1 MDKFSRFPESNIQ
14 REEFNSKI
22 NDDKL
27 DTEDLDMSESNRDID
42 SKSNFKF
49 ENLQKVIYLRK
60 RSLIM
65 IIILFSLIILFSYI
79 IPNLLID
86 ISLKLINY
94 YSIKDKS
101 AIKIFSYLND
111 ICINFSYILSI
122 IVYLQY
128 PLNYSFTY
136 LLSLIISEYVYW
148 LIFIIYGIER
158 EKSKNLKIFF
168 ENGSE
173 KPNLQLLKIVVIY
186 FGFWRILKSKK
197 INKKELNKNK
207 KINNIIFL
215 ISFFITIIIFLEQI
229 FVEKCS
235 IKSCFV
241 GLFFGLLI
249 YSVIYEL
256 MCIQFMKAN
265 FFMNY
270 INSNFWFIVFAG
282 IIPLL
287 IIIFMFNNYNDIE
300 DVFEIFN
307 YIPYYGISSIN
318 QIDQVNMNRIC
329 LKKSLIVFLM
339 ISISYGI
346 KYNYDFVNSK
356 KNDNNFYNL
365 SDIVLF
371 NQSIKVQLILGK
383 IAFYIIFGISIIVF
397 MRYLN
402 YNYEFRFIY
411 YLLVDVIVYL
421 IFGIGLFGFGIKQ
434 MLKPNLD
441 EGRELEDYQDMGI
454 SSGST
459 PKNEGEEEGRL

>member
-27 DTEDLDMSESNRDID
+27 DTDDIDMSESNRDID

-86 ISLKLINY
+86 VSLKLINY

-300 DVFEIFN
+300 DVFEIYN

-329 LKKSLIVFLM
+329 LKNSLIVFLM
-339 ISISYGI
+339 IAISYGI

-397 MRYLN
+397 MRYIN
-402 YNYEFRFIY
+402 YKYEFQFIY

>member
-27 DTEDLDMSESNRDID
+27 DTDDIDMSESNRDID

-300 DVFEIFN
+300 DVFEIYN

-383 IAFYIIFGISIIVF
+383 IAFYIIFGISLIVF
-397 MRYLN
+397 MRYIN
-402 YNYEFRFIY
+402 YKYEFRFIY
-411 YLLVDVIVYL
+411 YLLVDVIVYS

-454 SSGST
+454 SSGSA
-459 PKNEGEEEGRL
+459 PRNEGEEEGRL

>member
-27 DTEDLDMSESNRDID
+27 DTDDIDMSESNRDID

-86 ISLKLINY
+86 VSLKLINY

-122 IVYLQY
+122 IIYLQY

-300 DVFEIFN
+300 DVFEIYN

-383 IAFYIIFGISIIVF
+383 IAFYIISGISIIVF
-397 MRYLN
+397 MRYIN
-402 YNYEFRFIY
+402 YKYEFRFIY
-411 YLLVDVIVYL
+411 YLLVDVIVYS

>member
-27 DTEDLDMSESNRDID
+27 DTDDIDMSESNRDID

-79 IPNLLID
+79 IPNFLID
-86 ISLKLINY
+86 VSLKLINY

-122 IVYLQY
+122 IIYLQY

-329 LKKSLIVFLM
+329 LKNSLIVFLM
-339 ISISYGI
+339 IAISYGI

-383 IAFYIIFGISIIVF
+383 IAFYIIFGISLIVF
-397 MRYLN
+397 MRYIN

>member
-65 IIILFSLIILFSYI
+65 IIILFALIILFSYI

-86 ISLKLINY
+86 VSLKLINY

-122 IVYLQY
+122 IIYLQY

-383 IAFYIIFGISIIVF
+383 IAFYIIFGISLIVF

-402 YNYEFRFIY
+402 YKSELRFIY

>member
-86 ISLKLINY
+86 VSLKLINY

-397 MRYLN
+397 MRYIN

>member
-1 MDKFSRFPESNIQ
+1 MDLFSRFPESNIQ
-14 REEFNSKI
+14 GQFFSEI
-22 NDDKL
+22 NNDKL
-27 DTEDLDMSESNRDID
+27 DTDDLDMSESNRDID

-49 ENLQKVIYLRK
+49 ENLQKVNYLRK
-60 RSLIM
+60 RSLIL
-65 IIILFSLIILFSYI
+65 IIILFTLIILFSYI

-94 YSIKDKS
+94 YSIRDKS

-122 IVYLQY
+122 IAYLQY

-136 LLSLIISEYVYW
+136 LLSLIISEYIYW
-148 LIFIIYGIER
+148 LIFIIYGIDR
-158 EKSKNLKIFF
+158 EKSKDLETFF

-249 YSVIYEL
+249 YSVVYEL
-256 MCIQFMKAN
+256 MCVQFMKAN

-270 INSNFWFIVFAG
+270 INANFWFIVFAV

-300 DVFEIFN
+300 DVFEIYKF
-307 YIPYYGISSIN
+307 IQFYGISSIN

-329 LKKSLIVFLM
+329 LKRSLILFLM
-339 ISISYGI
+339 ISMASGI
-346 KYNYDFVNSK
+346 KHNYEFVNSK

-383 IAFYIIFGISIIVF
+383 IAIYIISGISLIIL
-397 MRYLN
+397 MRYIN
-402 YNYEFRFIY
+402 YNSEVQFIY
-411 YLLVDVIVYL
+411 YLLVDIIIYF
-421 IFGIGLFGFGIKQ
+421 IFGIGLFGIGIKQ
-434 MLKPNLD
+434 MLKPKLD
-441 EGRELEDYQDMGI
+441 EGRELEDYQDMGF
-454 SSGST
+454 SSGNT
-459 PKNEGEEEGRL
+459 PKNEGDEEGRI

>member
-27 DTEDLDMSESNRDID
+27 DTDDIDMSESNRDID

-207 KINNIIFL
+207 KINNIIVL

-300 DVFEIFN
+300 DVFEIYN

-329 LKKSLIVFLM
+329 LKNSLIVFLM

-397 MRYLN
+397 MRYIN

>member
-1 MDKFSRFPESNIQ
+1 MDRFSRFPESNIQ
-14 REEFNSKI
+14 GQFFSGI

-27 DTEDLDMSESNRDID
+27 DTDDLEMSDSNRNID

-49 ENLQKVIYLRK
+49 ENLQKVNYLRK

-65 IIILFSLIILFSYI
+65 IIILFTLIILFSYI

-86 ISLKLINY
+86 LSLKLINY
-94 YSIKDKS
+94 YSIKEKP

-136 LLSLIISEYVYW
+136 LLSLIIAEYVYW

-158 EKSKNLKIFF
+158 EKAKDLKTFF
-168 ENGSE
+168 VNGSE

-215 ISFFITIIIFLEQI
+215 IGFLITTIIFLEQI

-300 DVFEIFN
+300 DVFEIYK
-307 YIPYYGISSIN
+307 YIPFYGISSIN

-329 LKKSLIVFLM
+329 LKNSLIVFLM
-339 ISISYGI
+339 IFIASGI
-346 KYNYDFVNSK
+346 KYNYEFVNSK

-371 NQSIKVQLILGK
+371 NQTIKVKLILGK
-383 IAFYIIFGISIIVF
+383 ISIYILSGISLIVL
-397 MRYLN
+397 MRYIN
-402 YNYEFRFIY
+402 YNSELQLIY
-411 YLLVDVIVYL
+411 YLLVDIGVYF
-421 IFGIGLFGFGIKQ
+421 IFGVGLFGVGIKN

-459 PKNEGEEEGRL
+459 PRNEGEEEGRI

>member
-111 ICINFSYILSI
+111 ICINFSYMLSI
-122 IVYLQY
+122 IIYLQY

-300 DVFEIFN
+300 DVFEIYN

-397 MRYLN
+397 MRYIN

>member
-86 ISLKLINY
+86 VSLKLINY

-158 EKSKNLKIFF
+158 EKTKNLKIFF

-383 IAFYIIFGISIIVF
+383 IAFYIIFGISILYF
-397 MRYLN
+397 
-402 YNYEFRFIY
+402 
-411 YLLVDVIVYL
+411 
-421 IFGIGLFGFGIKQ
+421 
-434 MLKPNLD
+434 LK
-441 EGRELEDYQDMGI
+441 
-454 SSGST
+454 
-459 PKNEGEEEGRL
+459 

>member
-65 IIILFSLIILFSYI
+65 IIILFSSIILFSYI

-300 DVFEIFN
+300 DVFEIYN

-329 LKKSLIVFLM
+329 LKNSLIVFLM
-339 ISISYGI
+339 IAISYGI

-383 IAFYIIFGISIIVF
+383 IAFYIIFGISLIVF
-397 MRYLN
+397 MRYIN

>member
-86 ISLKLINY
+86 VSLKLINY

-122 IVYLQY
+122 IIYLQY

-383 IAFYIIFGISIIVF
+383 IAFYIIFGISLIVF
-397 MRYLN
+397 MRYIN
-402 YNYEFRFIY
+402 YKYEFRFIY

>member
-27 DTEDLDMSESNRDID
+27 DTDDIDMSESNRDID

-86 ISLKLINY
+86 VSLKLINY

-397 MRYLN
+397 MRYIN

>member
-27 DTEDLDMSESNRDID
+27 DTDDIDMSESNRDID

-86 ISLKLINY
+86 VSLKLINY

-122 IVYLQY
+122 IIYLQY

-329 LKKSLIVFLM
+329 LKNSLIVFLM

-397 MRYLN
+397 MRYIN

>member
-27 DTEDLDMSESNRDID
+27 DTDDMDMSESNRDID

-86 ISLKLINY
+86 VSLKLINY

-158 EKSKNLKIFF
+158 EKTKNLKIFF

-397 MRYLN
+397 MRYIN

>member
-86 ISLKLINY
+86 VSLKLINY

-158 EKSKNLKIFF
+158 EKTKNLKIFF

-397 MRYLN
+397 MRYIN

>member
-65 IIILFSLIILFSYI
+65 IIILFALIILFSYI

-86 ISLKLINY
+86 VSLKLINY

-122 IVYLQY
+122 IIYLQY

-383 IAFYIIFGISIIVF
+383 IAFYIIFGISLIVF
-397 MRYLN
+397 MRYIN
-402 YNYEFRFIY
+402 YNYEFQFIY

>member
-27 DTEDLDMSESNRDID
+27 DTDDIDMSESNRDID

-86 ISLKLINY
+86 VSLKLINY

-300 DVFEIFN
+300 DVFEIYN

-329 LKKSLIVFLM
+329 LKNSLIVFLM
-339 ISISYGI
+339 IAISYGI

-383 IAFYIIFGISIIVF
+383 IAFYIIFGISLIVF

-402 YNYEFRFIY
+402 YKSELRFIY

>member
-27 DTEDLDMSESNRDID
+27 DTDDIDMSESNRDID

-86 ISLKLINY
+86 VSLKLINY

-300 DVFEIFN
+300 DVFEIYN

-397 MRYLN
+397 MRYIN

-421 IFGIGLFGFGIKQ
+421 IFGIGLFGLGIKQ

>member
-300 DVFEIFN
+300 DVFEIYN

-383 IAFYIIFGISIIVF
+383 IAFYIIFGISLIVF
-397 MRYLN
+397 MRYIN
-402 YNYEFRFIY
+402 YKYEFRFIY

>member
-65 IIILFSLIILFSYI
+65 IIILFALIILFSYI

-86 ISLKLINY
+86 VSLKLINY

-122 IVYLQY
+122 IIYLQY

-383 IAFYIIFGISIIVF
+383 IAFYIIFGISLIVF
-397 MRYLN
+397 MRYIN
-402 YNYEFRFIY
+402 YKYEFRFIY

>member
-27 DTEDLDMSESNRDID
+27 DTDDIDMSESNRDID

-65 IIILFSLIILFSYI
+65 IIILFALIILFSYI

-86 ISLKLINY
+86 VSLKLINY

-300 DVFEIFN
+300 DVFEIYN

-397 MRYLN
+397 MRYIN
-402 YNYEFRFIY
+402 YKYEFQFIY

>member
-27 DTEDLDMSESNRDID
+27 DTDDIDMSESNRDID

-86 ISLKLINY
+86 VSLKLINY

-329 LKKSLIVFLM
+329 LKNSLIVFLM
-339 ISISYGI
+339 IAISYGI

-397 MRYLN
+397 MRYIN
-402 YNYEFRFIY
+402 YKYEFQFIY

>member
-27 DTEDLDMSESNRDID
+27 DTDDIDMSESNRDID

-65 IIILFSLIILFSYI
+65 IIILFALIILFSYI

-86 ISLKLINY
+86 VSLKLINY

-158 EKSKNLKIFF
+158 EKTKNLKIFF

-300 DVFEIFN
+300 DVFEIYN

-346 KYNYDFVNSK
+346 NYNYDFVNSK

-402 YNYEFRFIY
+402 YKSELRFIY

>member
-86 ISLKLINY
+86 VSLKLINY

-329 LKKSLIVFLM
+329 LKNSLIVFLM
-339 ISISYGI
+339 IAISYGI

-383 IAFYIIFGISIIVF
+383 IAFYIIFGISLIVF
-397 MRYLN
+397 MRYIN
-402 YNYEFRFIY
+402 YKYEFQFIY

>member
-86 ISLKLINY
+86 VSLKLINY

-136 LLSLIISEYVYW
+136 LLSLIIAEYVYW

-158 EKSKNLKIFF
+158 EKAKDLKTFF
-168 ENGSE
+168 VNGSE

-186 FGFWRILKSKK
+186 FGF
-197 INKKELNKNK
+197 
-207 KINNIIFL
+207 
-215 ISFFITIIIFLEQI
+215 
-229 FVEKCS
+229 
-235 IKSCFV
+235 
-241 GLFFGLLI
+241 
-249 YSVIYEL
+249 
-256 MCIQFMKAN
+256 
-265 FFMNY
+265 
-270 INSNFWFIVFAG
+270 
-282 IIPLL
+282 
-287 IIIFMFNNYNDIE
+287 
-300 DVFEIFN
+300 
-307 YIPYYGISSIN
+307 
-318 QIDQVNMNRIC
+318 
-329 LKKSLIVFLM
+329 
-339 ISISYGI
+339 
-346 KYNYDFVNSK
+346 
-356 KNDNNFYNL
+356 
-365 SDIVLF
+365 
-371 NQSIKVQLILGK
+371 
-383 IAFYIIFGISIIVF
+383 
-397 MRYLN
+397 
-402 YNYEFRFIY
+402 
-411 YLLVDVIVYL
+411 
-421 IFGIGLFGFGIKQ
+421 
-434 MLKPNLD
+434 
-441 EGRELEDYQDMGI
+441 
-454 SSGST
+454 
-459 PKNEGEEEGRL
+459 

>member
-27 DTEDLDMSESNRDID
+27 DTDDIDMSESNRDID

-86 ISLKLINY
+86 VSLKLINY

-122 IVYLQY
+122 IIYLQY

-329 LKKSLIVFLM
+329 LKNSLIVFLM
-339 ISISYGI
+339 IAISYGI

-397 MRYLN
+397 MRYIN

-411 YLLVDVIVYL
+411 YLLVDVIVYS

>member
-27 DTEDLDMSESNRDID
+27 DTDDIDMSESNRDID

-86 ISLKLINY
+86 VSLKLINY

-158 EKSKNLKIFF
+158 EKTKNLKIFF

-383 IAFYIIFGISIIVF
+383 IAFYIIFGISLIVF
-397 MRYLN
+397 MRYIN
-402 YNYEFRFIY
+402 YKYEFRFIY

>member
-27 DTEDLDMSESNRDID
+27 DTDDIDMSESNRDID

-65 IIILFSLIILFSYI
+65 IIILFALIILFSYI

-397 MRYLN
+397 MRYIN

>member
-27 DTEDLDMSESNRDID
+27 DTDDIDMSESNRDID

-318 QIDQVNMNRIC
+318 QIDQINMNRIC

-397 MRYLN
+397 MRYIN

>member
-1 MDKFSRFPESNIQ
+1 MDRFSRFPESNIQ
-14 REEFNSKI
+14 REFNSKI

-65 IIILFSLIILFSYI
+65 IIVLFALIILFSYI

-86 ISLKLINY
+86 VSLKLINY

-101 AIKIFSYLND
+101 AITIFSYLND
-111 ICINFSYILSI
+111 ICINFSYVLSI

-158 EKSKNLKIFF
+158 EKTKNLKIFF

-186 FGFWRILKSKK
+186 FGFWRILKTKK

-207 KINNIIFL
+207 KIIFL

-241 GLFFGLLI
+241 GFFFGLLI
-249 YSVIYEL
+249 YSIIYEL
-256 MCIQFMKAN
+256 MCVQFMKAN

-300 DVFEIFN
+300 DVFEIYN
-307 YIPYYGISSIN
+307 YIPFYGISSMN

-329 LKKSLIVFLM
+329 LKNSLIVFLM

-383 IAFYIIFGISIIVF
+383 IAIYIISGISLIVF

-402 YNYEFRFIY
+402 YNSELQFII
-411 YLLVDVIVYL
+411 YLFVDIIIYFIL
-421 IFGIGLFGFGIKQ
+421 GFGLFGFGIKT

-459 PKNEGEEEGRL
+459 PRNDGEEEGKL

>member
-27 DTEDLDMSESNRDID
+27 DTEDLDMNESNRDID

-86 ISLKLINY
+86 VSLKLINY

-300 DVFEIFN
+300 DVFEIYN

-329 LKKSLIVFLM
+329 LKNSLIVFLM

-397 MRYLN
+397 MRYIN

>member
-27 DTEDLDMSESNRDID
+27 DTDDIDMSESNRDID

-86 ISLKLINY
+86 VSLKLINY

-329 LKKSLIVFLM
+329 LKNSLIVFLM
-339 ISISYGI
+339 IAISYGI
-346 KYNYDFVNSK
+346 KYNHDFVNSK

-397 MRYLN
+397 MRYIN

>member
-27 DTEDLDMSESNRDID
+27 DTDDIDMSESNRDID

-86 ISLKLINY
+86 VSLKLINY

-300 DVFEIFN
+300 DVFEIYN

-397 MRYLN
+397 MRYIN
-402 YNYEFRFIY
+402 YKYEFQFIY

>member
-1 MDKFSRFPESNIQ
+1 MDRFSRFPESNIQ
-14 REEFNSKI
+14 REFNSKI

-27 DTEDLDMSESNRDID
+27 DTEDLDMNESNRDID

-65 IIILFSLIILFSYI
+65 IIALFALIILFSYI

-86 ISLKLINY
+86 VSLKLINY
-94 YSIKDKS
+94 YSIKGKS
-101 AIKIFSYLND
+101 AITIFSYLND
-111 ICINFSYILSI
+111 ICINFSYVLSI

-158 EKSKNLKIFF
+158 EKTKNLKIFF

-186 FGFWRILKSKK
+186 FGFWRILKTKK

-241 GLFFGLLI
+241 GFFFGLLI

-300 DVFEIFN
+300 DVFEIYN
-307 YIPYYGISSIN
+307 YIPFYGISSMN

-329 LKKSLIVFLM
+329 LKNSLIVFLM
-339 ISISYGI
+339 ISISTGI

-383 IAFYIIFGISIIVF
+383 IAIYIIFGIALIVF

-402 YNYEFRFIY
+402 YNSELQFII
-411 YLLVDVIVYL
+411 YLFVDVIIYFIL
-421 IFGIGLFGFGIKQ
+421 GFGLFGFGIKQ

-459 PKNEGEEEGRL
+459 PRNDGEEEGKL